1 MTEALIPSAFL
12 FRLSIPCHHSE
23 QKWTI
28 RGVELDAKHVVP
40 SFHAELNGGPMY
52 SDLRLAWNEHGLLVN
67 LRTTGKKQAPW
78 CRDTRL
84 EDSDGLSLFID
95 TRDTQNIHRASR
107 FCHRFVLAPQGA
119 GRLLD
124 EPTAKL
130 VEINRAREN
139 PKPAP
144 PDSIKVRSEKRI
156 DGYILQAC
164 ISREAL
170 TGFEPEEQS
179 RLGFSYAVVDRELGW
194 QTFSLGPEFPFTSD
208 PSLWGSLELT
218 LD

>member
-1 MTEALIPSAFL
+1 MTETLIPSAFL
-12 FRLSIPCHHSE
+12 FRLAIPCFHTD
-23 QKWTI
+23 QKWTT
-28 RGVELDAKHVVP
+28 RGVELDAKHVIP

-52 SDLRLAWNEHGLLVN
+52 SDLRLAWSDEGLIVN

-95 TRDTQNIHRASR
+95 TRDTQNVHRASR
-107 FCHRFVLAPQGA
+107 FCHRFLLAPQGA

-124 EPTAKL
+124 EPMAKL

-144 PDSIKVRSEKRI
+144 AKSLQIRSEKRI
-156 DGYILQAC
+156 DGYILRAL

-170 TGFEPEEQS
+170 TGFEPDEQP
-179 RLGFSYAVVDRELGW
+179 RLGFSYAIVDRELGW

-218 LD
+218 